1 MTTSKPQRKTK
12 SLIWIWLLV
21 IGVITPLL
29 PVQQTT
35 VQASGYMEWQDLG
48 SPGFSAGEV
57 NHTSIAIDNSGT
69 PYVVYDDGGN
79 SSKATVMK
87 FNGSSWEPVGS
98 PGFSAGRATS
108 VSIALDSSGSPYVAY
123 RDGGNSGK
131 ATVMKFNGSSWEP
144 VGSPGFSAGE
154 VNHTSIAID
163 NRGTPYVV
171 YGDGGNSYKAT
182 VMTYNG
188 IGWETVGNAGFS
200 AGEAASTSIAL
211 DSSGTPYVVYGDA
224 WNSNKAT
231 VMTYNGISWE
241 PVGNGSFSAGVA
253 FYTSIALDSS
263 GTPYVVYSDE
273 GTSYKA
279 TVMKY
284 DGSSWAP
291 VGNAGFS
298 ASRAVGLS
306 MALDSSGTP
315 YVVYS
320 EEGTG
325 YKGVVMQYDGS
336 SWETVG
342 NGSFS
347 GDYQAASPSIA
358 LDSSGTPYVVFRD
371 NEYSFKATVM
381 KYSPVNL
388 VKEITGFAFDGLMP
402 AVTGAVYESAKTI
415 ALTVPYGTDVTALVP
430 TITHTGAS
438 VSPASG
444 MAQDF
449 TTPVTYTVTAE
460 DGSMQQYVVTVT
472 VNDAVVLPQL
482 PVLTAQGDGVN
493 NLVKLQWTSSLAGQ
507 EYYMVY
513 QKDSDGDGLN
523 DYQSIPLK
531 TNIKVLNVYPDIA
544 GSDGFQSWMQSVLE
558 SAPDDYDM
566 EVDKVSLTDFNGNDT
581 NTNYAHYLARD
592 SDGVYGYDVLY
603 FGAWDSNNHMD
614 LSAEAHPAVEGFI
627 QQGGGVLFGH
637 DTAGFDHFNF
647 IDLAQKYL
655 KLDVRHDQSELVPT
669 IGSSNVVIQRRG
681 FPMNYPFALGD
692 VGDILIT
699 PESHSFF
706 QFARGDIWFKFT
718 NPSWGDKREIDT
730 LDGQAGTNNFYLT
743 TWNNTALIQTGH
755 RNGEATA
762 DEQKILANTLF
773 YLAQKS
779 TANQFDDRKSQDV
792 ASPNTVSGDI
802 AVAAGSSA
810 DKKQLSWTAA
820 EDNGSSYHYYLKAF
834 SYADGSSRES
844 TPATATVTTGM
855 KGYAVVVDEDPG
867 TAPGNAIT
875 TTTASFEVGGLQA
888 GRTYYAHIKA
898 IDNAGNESTVSDIAF
913 TVDAGRLTV
922 SSVDPVGV
930 QHNGK
935 TQIAA
940 SAGAGNRLV
949 YINLG
954 QGEAVIPTQGEI
966 LTGYTDLPTGGI
978 IPAAHGDLIAVA
990 ELDAAGRVLHFNTV
1004 KAIVIATVEE
1014 EEYHGGGYAGNPA
1027 APVKSAEILINGKT
1041 GYAGTVTQTTEHSR
1055 SLTTIDV
1062 DQTKLRAML
1071 GAEGSGAVVTIPW
1084 REQSDIVIGQL
1095 TGDMIQEMERR
1106 EATLVLDIPTG
1117 SYRVPAE
1124 QLRIASLAKQFG
1136 DQVKLEDVQLQVR
1149 IEAADSAMVQA
1160 AKHAGEAYG
1169 VTLAAPPVTFTV
1181 YAMNNGNRIEITDYS
1196 VYVERTVALP
1206 EGMGPNRITTGVVL
1220 EKDGTLRHVPTKVT
1234 KVKDTYYAVMNSLT
1248 NSAYGVIWNPVT
1260 FDDMAGHWAEAA
1272 VNNMGSRLV
1281 VNGGGDGRFNP
1292 DADITRAEFAA
1303 IVVRGLG
1310 LRAEPGH
1317 VPFTDVISSEWYA
1330 GFVATAADF
1339 GLIAGYEDG
1348 SFRPQ
1353 SKITRQE
1360 AMTMMARAMQMTGL
1374 KEQLAESGRLANA
1387 LASFEDADD
1396 VAAWAKEGANLSV
1409 ASKVMNGRTMELLK
1423 PQASITR
1430 AEVAVTVQRL
1440 LQYSNLIEN

>member
-1 MTTSKPQRKTK
+1 MNQLRLYLGTRTAPKLVSIIL
-12 SLIWIWLLV
+12 SIVLLV
-21 IGVITPLL
+21 TLL
-29 PVQQTT
+29 PISALADAI
-35 VQASGYMEWQDLG
+35 VQADTGLKYSSVLSSTYGG
-48 SPGFSAGEV
+48 
-57 NHTSIAIDNSGT
+57 SGT
-69 PYVVYDDGGN
+69 
-79 SSKATVMK
+79 SSDAAMPS
-87 FNGSSWEPVGS
+87 FVG
-98 PGFSAGRATS
+98 A
-108 VSIALDSSGSPYVAY
+108 
-123 RDGGNSGK
+123 
-131 ATVMKFNGSSWEP
+131 
-144 VGSPGFSAGE
+144 
-154 VNHTSIAID
+154 
-163 NRGTPYVV
+163 
-171 YGDGGNSYKAT
+171 
-182 VMTYNG
+182 
-188 IGWETVGNAGFS
+188 
-200 AGEAASTSIAL
+200 
-211 DSSGTPYVVYGDA
+211 
-224 WNSNKAT
+224 
-231 VMTYNGISWE
+231 
-241 PVGNGSFSAGVA
+241 
-253 FYTSIALDSS
+253 
-263 GTPYVVYSDE
+263 
-273 GTSYKA
+273 
-279 TVMKY
+279 
-284 DGSSWAP
+284 
-291 VGNAGFS
+291 
-298 ASRAVGLS
+298 
-306 MALDSSGTP
+306 
-315 YVVYS
+315 
-320 EEGTG
+320 
-325 YKGVVMQYDGS
+325 
-336 SWETVG
+336 
-342 NGSFS
+342 
-347 GDYQAASPSIA
+347 
-358 LDSSGTPYVVFRD
+358 
-371 NEYSFKATVM
+371 
-381 KYSPVNL
+381 
-388 VKEITGFAFDGLMP
+388 
-402 AVTGAVYESAKTI
+402 
-415 ALTVPYGTDVTALVP
+415 
-430 TITHTGAS
+430 
-438 VSPASG
+438 
-444 MAQDF
+444 
-449 TTPVTYTVTAE
+449 
-460 DGSMQQYVVTVT
+460 
-472 VNDAVVLPQL
+472 
-482 PVLTAQGDGVN
+482 PVLTAEGDGVN

-513 QKDSDGDGLN
+513 QKDSEGDGLN

-531 TNIKVLNVYPDIA
+531 TNIKVLNVYPDVA
-544 GSDGFQSWMQSVLE
+544 GSDGFQSWMQSVLQT
-558 SAPDDYDM
+558 APDDYGM

-581 NTNYAHYLARD
+581 STNYAHYLARD

-603 FGAWDSNNHMD
+603 FGAWDSNNRMD

-655 KLDVRHDQSELVPT
+655 KLDVRHDQPELVPT

-718 NPSWGDKREIDT
+718 NPSWGDNREIDT

-792 ASPNTVSGDI
+792 ASPN
-802 AVAAGSSA
+802 AVNGGIVAAAGSSP
-810 DKKQLSWTAA
+810 DKKQISWTAA

-844 TPATATVTTGM
+844 IPVSATVTTGI

-867 TAPGNAIT
+867 SAPGNAIT
-875 TTTASFEVGGLQA
+875 TTTASLEVDGLQA

-913 TVDAGRLTV
+913 TVDAGSAPELTV
-922 SSVDPVGV
+922 TSVDPVGV
-930 QHNGK
+930 EHNGK
-935 TQIAA
+935 TQMVANA
-940 SAGAGNRLV
+940 EAGNSLV

-954 QGEAVIPTQGEI
+954 QGEAVVPTQGQI
-966 LTGYTDLPTGGI
+966 LTGYTDLPANGI

-990 ELDAAGRVLHFNTV
+990 ELDAAGRVVRFNTV

-1014 EEYHGGGYAGNPA
+1014 EEYHGGGYAGNSA
-1027 APVKSAEILINGKT
+1027 EPVKSAEILINGKT
-1041 GYAGTVTQTTEHSR
+1041 GHAGTATRKTEQGR

-1071 GAEGSGAVVTIPW
+1071 EAEGNGAVVTIPW

-1106 EATLVLDIPTG
+1106 DATLALDIPTG
-1117 SYRVPAE
+1117 SYRIPAE
-1124 QLRIASLAKQFG
+1124 QLQIVSLAKQFG
-1136 DQVKLEDVQLQVR
+1136 DQVKLEDVQLQVH

-1160 AKHAGEAYG
+1160 AKRAGEAYG
-1169 VTLAAPPVTFTV
+1169 VTLTAPPVTFTV

-1206 EGMGPNRITTGVVL
+1206 EGMDPNRITTGVVL
-1220 EKDGTLRHVPTKVT
+1220 ERDGALRHVPTKVT
-1234 KVKDTYYAVMNSLT
+1234 KIKDTYYAVINSLT
-1248 NSAYGVIWNPVT
+1248 NGAYGVIWNPVT
-1260 FDDMAGHWAEAA
+1260 FDDMAGHWAEAT

-1317 VPFTDVISSEWYA
+1317 VPFADVISSEWYA

-1339 GLIAGYEDG
+1339 GMIAGYEDG

-1374 KEQLAESGRLANA
+1374 KEQLAENSRLTNA

-1409 ASKVMNGRTMELLK
+1409 ASKVMNGRTMELLE

-1430 AEVAVTVQRL
+1430 AEVAAIVQRL